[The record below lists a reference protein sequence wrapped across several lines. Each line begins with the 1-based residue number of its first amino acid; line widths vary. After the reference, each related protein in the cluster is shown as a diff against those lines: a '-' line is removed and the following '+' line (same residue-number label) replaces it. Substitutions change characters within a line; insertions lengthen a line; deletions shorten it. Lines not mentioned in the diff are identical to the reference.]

1 MPFNIISKISRVA
14 AGATVLALGITA
26 ETATYGQ
33 TQPSLPSQVIG
44 TWTKTQTVPVQKGT
58 ATIVD
63 TITIAA
69 SGRFQYSNS
78 STAPFQNNCTL
89 TALSSLRGRASAKTA
104 STLDIT
110 TTPGTLTLR
119 SSCRPNPIS
128 RKTIPVLQ
136 GTLSWRRAD
145 NPIGEQLCL
154 NGRLS
159 SNTGKPFTIPLN
171 NCYYRQ

>member
-1 MPFNIISKISRVA
+1 MTFNINSKISRVA
-14 AGATVLALGITA
+14 LGVTLLALGITT

-33 TQPSLPSQVIG
+33 TQPSVPSQVIG
-44 TWTKTQTVPVQKGT
+44 TWTKTQTVPVQTGT

-69 SGRFQYSNS
+69 TGSFQYSNS
-78 STAPFQNNCTL
+78 STAPSQNNCTL
-89 TALSSLRGRASAKTA
+89 TALSSLRGRASAQTA
-104 STLDIT
+104 STLNIT

-119 SSCRPNPIS
+119 SSCRPNPIA
-128 RKTIPVLQ
+128 RRTIPVLE

-145 NPIGEQLCL
+145 NNIREQLCL

-159 SNTGKPFTIPLN
+159 SNTGQPFTIPLK

>member
-1 MPFNIISKISRVA
+1 MAFNKISKISKVA
-14 AGATVLALGITA
+14 AGATLLALGITA
-26 ETATYGQ
+26 QTATYGQ

-63 TITIAA
+63 TIRIAA
-69 SGRFQYSNS
+69 SGSFQYSNS
-78 STAPFQNNCTL
+78 STAPSQNNCTL
-89 TALSSLRGRASAKTA
+89 TALSSLNGRASARTA

-145 NPIGEQLCL
+145 NGIREQLCL

-159 SNTGKPFTIPLN
+159 SSTSRPFTIPLN